1 MEMSWGRRSGG
12 EVKRVKGQYYLQGAA
27 RAHLD
32 PGRTREKGAWLV
44 RRKLKGGEATWLTQ
58 TGGWGTP
65 GKTPD
70 NNIGVLRASFGL

>member
-44 RRKLKGGEATWLTQ
+44 RRKLKGGE
-58 TGGWGTP
+58 
-65 GKTPD
+65 
-70 NNIGVLRASFGL
+70 R